1 MGVPQWLSLVACGL
15 SGLSAAAPPRKGA
28 LPGPLLRIVLVTRL
42 ADDADAERIVL
53 PAQAL
58 IEGKPMV
65 VQGRLARLTLV
76 ASPWEGDLW
85 QVRYHLKPSASERQ
99 TVPPGVFSL
108 RENENKE
115 VWLGPSAPS
124 LSAKRG
130 AFHGVRLEFESPT
143 QQGTLTTL

>member
-1 MGVPQWLSLVACGL
+1 MGVPQWLSLVACCL
-15 SGLSAAAPPRKGA
+15 SGLSAAAPLGKGV
-28 LPGPLLRIVLVTRL
+28 LPGPLVRVVLVTRL

-53 PAQAL
+53 PAQELTA
-58 IEGKPMV
+58 GKPMV

-76 ASPWEGDLW
+76 ARPWEGDLW
-85 QVRYHLKPSASERQ
+85 QVRYELKPSASGRQ

-124 LSAKRG
+124 RSARNG
-130 AFHGVRLEFESPT
+130 VFHGVRLEFESAS
-143 QQGTLTTL
+143 QQGTLKTL

>member
-1 MGVPQWLSLVACGL
+1 MRV
-15 SGLSAAAPPRKGA
+15 
-28 LPGPLLRIVLVTRL
+28 VLVTRL

-53 PAQAL
+53 PAQELTA
-58 IEGKPMV
+58 GKPMV

-76 ASPWEGDLW
+76 ARPWEGDLW
-85 QVRYHLKPSASERQ
+85 QVRYELKPSASGRQ

-124 LSAKRG
+124 RSARNG
-130 AFHGVRLEFESPT
+130 VFHGVRLEFESAS
-143 QQGTLTTL
+143 QQGTLKTL